1 MAAEIEFCVL
11 GSLVVRHGGVEVPLS
26 SRKQRAVL
34 AALLLNAGRLVSLDE
49 LAEVLWGSS
58 PPPSARV
65 TIQNY
70 VMRLRKALGDTAG
83 SRISTQPR
91 GYLIQV
97 DPSELDVSRFDAHLV
112 AARAAG
118 RNSDWGAAAAQA
130 RAGLALWR
138 GDPLVDVESES
149 LVVRKVPQL
158 EELRLQMLQT
168 RIDADLHLGRH
179 AEVIT
184 ELRQLTEAHP
194 LREHL
199 HGLLMLALYRDGRQ
213 AEALAVYRRAR
224 QILVDELG
232 TEPGSGLQ
240 TLHQQMLNADQIL
253 DAAAPGTPGANGTNR
268 TNETNGTNPANGT
281 NTAHG
286 ATVAVPRELPTG
298 VRTFTGRSA
307 EVGKL
312 TRLLDDFDEGVAGT
326 LVISAIGGAAG
337 VGKTALAV
345 HWAHRIA
352 DRFPD
357 GQLYVNLRGYDPADP
372 MPAADALARFLRS
385 LGVPG
390 QDIPAEEDERAARY
404 RSILAGKRMLL
415 VLDNAGSVEQVR
427 PLLPGSPTCVVV
439 VTSRDA
445 MTGLVARDG
454 ATRLDLDLLPL
465 DDAIILLRSLIGV
478 RVEVDPDAATQLAVQ
493 CCRLPLALRV
503 AAELAVSRPAT
514 PLAALVA
521 ELGDLQKR
529 LSLLDAGGDQHT
541 AVRTVFSW
549 SYRQLDAATAR
560 TFRLLGLHP
569 GLDFEPYAAAALS
582 GTTLAQAGQ
591 ALEKLTQAH
600 LIQPATPDRYSMHDL
615 LRAYARDLAAT
626 QDGDQEQRAALTR
639 LFDYYLNAAAT
650 AKHILVAIGRQARVP
665 APASPAPPLTDSVT
679 ARAWLDSERATLVA
693 VAVHAAQDGWPGH
706 VTRLSTTLLQ
716 YLDTNDY
723 YHEGITI
730 HGLACRAAHQIG
742 DRAAEA
748 TALIGLGRID
758 LQQGRHQQALS
769 RFEEARDLYRS
780 VSDRV
785 GQADAANNLGSVDSW
800 LGRWHQAGRHYREAL
815 GLYHEVGDRL
825 LQARVL
831 GNLGVIDRRLGR
843 YQQAAD
849 RQQKA
854 LAIFREFGDLAG
866 QVAPLIRLGTVAL
879 QTGRYPQAA
888 EYLEQAATLCRDI
901 GDRNGQA
908 TALGRLGDV
917 ALRVSRYQQAL
928 EYQEQSWILFRE
940 LGDPGGEAVALNGL
954 GEALLAIGQ
963 PGQAGTRHAA
973 ALDLASRSGHPP
985 EEARAHDGLGHA
997 YHAAG
1002 DDEQAR
1008 EHWRQA
1014 IAIYTEL
1021 SLPEA
1026 EQVRTQLALTDED
1039 RYLEPETAGG

>member
-1 MAAEIEFCVL
+1 MEIEFCVL

-26 SRKQRAVL
+26 SQKQRAVL

-70 VMRLRKALGDTAG
+70 VMRLRRALGDTAG

-97 DPSELDVSRFDAHLV
+97 DPSELDVSQFEAHLA
-112 AARAAG
+112 AARKAG
-118 RNSDWGAAAAQA
+118 RNSDWGAAAAEA

-149 LVVRKVPQL
+149 LAARKVPQL
-158 EELRLQMLQT
+158 SELRLQMLQT
-168 RIDADLHLGRH
+168 RVDADLHLGRH

-184 ELRQLTEAHP
+184 ELRQLTEVHP

-253 DAAAPGTPGANGTNR
+253 DAPAPGTPAPGASAPETPGADGANGV
-268 TNETNGTNPANGT
+268 NGVN
-281 NTAHG
+281 G

-312 TRLLDDFDEGVAGT
+312 TRLLDDFDEAVAGT

-357 GQLYVNLRGYDPADP
+357 GQLYVNLRGYDPAEP

-427 PLLPGSPTCVVV
+427 PLLPGSPSCVVV

-445 MTGLVARDG
+445 LTGLVARDG

-465 DDAIILLRSLIGV
+465 CDAISLLRSLIGA

-503 AAELAVSRPAT
+503 AAELAVSRPTT

-521 ELGDLQKR
+521 ELGDLQRR
-529 LSLLDAGGDQHT
+529 LSLLDAGGDPHT

-569 GLDFEPYAAAALS
+569 GQDFEPYAAAALT

-591 ALEKLTQAH
+591 ALEKLAHAH
-600 LIQPATPDRYSMHDL
+600 LIQPATPDRYGMHDL
-615 LRAYARDLAAT
+615 LRAYARDLAAD

-650 AKHILVAIGRQARVP
+650 AKHILVAIGRQPCLP

-679 ARAWLDSERATLVA
+679 ARAWLESERATLVA
-693 VAVHAAQDGWPGH
+693 VAVHAAQDGWPSH

-723 YHEGITI
+723 YYEGITI
-730 HGLACRAAHQIG
+730 HGLARRAARQIG

-758 LQQGRHQQALS
+758 LQQGRHQQASS
-769 RFEEARDLYRS
+769 RFTEARDLYRS
-780 VSDRV
+780 VSDRA
-785 GQADAANNLGSVDSW
+785 GQADAANNLGAVDTW
-800 LGRWHQAGRHYREAL
+800 LGRWHQAGRHFREAL
-815 GLYHEVGDRL
+815 GLYHEVGDMLR
-825 LQARVL
+825 QARVL

-843 YQQAAD
+843 YQQAAE
-849 RQQKA
+849 RQHKA

-866 QVAPLIRLGTVAL
+866 QVAPLIRLGAVAL
-879 QTGRYPQAA
+879 RTGRYAQAT
-888 EYLEQAATLCRDI
+888 EYLEQAAIICRDI
-901 GDRNGQA
+901 GDRSGQA
-908 TALGRLGDV
+908 TALARLGDV
-917 ALRVSRYQQAL
+917 ALRVGRCQQAM
-928 EYQEQSWILFRE
+928 EYQDRSRMLFRE
-940 LGDPGGEAVALNGL
+940 IGDPAGEALALNGL
-954 GEALLAIGQ
+954 GEALLAVDQ
-963 PGQAGTRHAA
+963 PGQASAGHAA
-973 ALDLASRSGHPP
+973 ALDLASRSGDRF

-997 YHAAG
+997 YRAAG
-1002 DDEQAR
+1002 DNEQAR
-1008 EHWRQA
+1008 EHWQQA
-1014 IAIYTEL
+1014 LAIYTEL

-1026 EQVRTQLALTDED
+1026 EQVHTQLALTDED
-1039 RYLEPETAGG
+1039 RYLEPETL